1 MIPHRVTRWLWL
13 SCLLACSGQ
22 VDPSLPKP
30 MGDGPDSQGD
40 SPSSEGDKPGGT
52 TTPGS
57 SSPAA
62 CADNL
67 LTERAVLVTP
77 RQYVN
82 TLRDLLGQAAVSEAD
97 SDADAKL
104 EFETVDRPQVTT
116 ATLDR
121 VLRLAEAATASVRG
135 KTGDV
140 LGCKQLDQAAC
151 VRTGL
156 GTFGRRAFKRPLEA
170 AELDAVLDVYT
181 QAKKLGEA
189 DEAATALAMQAVLI
203 APSTLY
209 RTEFR
214 SPDSGKVRGLTQHER
229 AAAIG
234 ALLLDSLPDEP
245 LLVAADKG
253 ELATKAGL
261 ETQLNRL
268 LALPRVR
275 EHVTRLVLTAFNVPR
290 VFETVKDSAAFPEF
304 GPALQSSMYEESR
317 RFVEDVLWT
326 KPRPLSELLTSRST
340 FVDPTLA
347 KLYGVPYPGKDKEFA
362 AVELGPERSGL
373 LTQAS
378 VMTVLSRTEK
388 TSVVARGL
396 FVRGPMLC
404 LPKIS
409 SPPASVQAEINAQL
423 ADNASERD
431 LAAYRAKTS
440 PCKSCHAQFDRL
452 GLLLEG
458 FDALGRRNKA
468 NEQPVDLTGLGMFE
482 GEVENPSALAK
493 QVTDEG
499 DFARC
504 LSERV
509 YAYAQTSA
517 AEPGDNDCVADNL
530 QASLEAGDGSVR
542 ALVSALMQQPD
553 FFRRANEEI

>member
-1 MIPHRVTRWLWL
+1 MRWLWPNCL
-13 SCLLACSGQ
+13 LACLLACSGQ
-22 VDPSLPKP
+22 VDPSLPSP
-30 MGDGPDSQGD
+30 ASDGTGGSSD
-40 SPSSEGDKPGGT
+40 SPSGGGNKPGGT
-52 TTPGS
+52 TSPGS
-57 SSPAA
+57 TPAA
-62 CADNL
+62 CADSL
-67 LTERAVLVTP
+67 LSERAVLVTP

-121 VLRLAEAATASVRG
+121 VLRLAESATASVRG
-135 KTGDV
+135 KTADV
-140 LGCKQLDQAAC
+140 LGCKQLDQPAC

-170 AELDAVLDVYT
+170 AELDALLDVYT

-189 DEAATALAMQAVLI
+189 DEGAASLALQAVLV

-214 SPDSGKVRGLTQHER
+214 SPDTGKVRGLTQHER
-229 AAAIG
+229 AASIAS
-234 ALLLDSLPDEP
+234 LLLDSLPDPE

-261 ETQLNRL
+261 EAQINRL

-290 VFETVKDSAAFPEF
+290 VFETVKDGTAFPEF

-317 RFVEDVLWT
+317 RFVDDVLWT
-326 KPRPLSELLTSRST
+326 KSRPLSALLTSRNT

-347 KLYGVPYPGKDKEFA
+347 KLYGVTYPGKEREFA

-378 VMTVLSRTEK
+378 VLTVLSRTEK

-396 FVRGPMLC
+396 FVRGAMLC

-409 SPPASVQAEINAQL
+409 SPPASVQAQINAQL
-423 ADNASERD
+423 ADSASERE
-431 LAAYRAKTS
+431 LAAYRAQTS

-468 NEQPVDLTGLGMFE
+468 NERPVDLTGLGMFE
-482 GEVENPSALAK
+482 GEVLSPSALAM
-493 QVTDEG
+493 QAADEG

-509 YAYAQTSA
+509 YAYALTTAS
-517 AEPGDNDCVADNL
+517 EPGEQDCVADK
-530 QASLEAGDGSVR
+530 LEAALEAEDGSLR
-542 ALVSALMQQPD
+542 ALLSALVQQPD